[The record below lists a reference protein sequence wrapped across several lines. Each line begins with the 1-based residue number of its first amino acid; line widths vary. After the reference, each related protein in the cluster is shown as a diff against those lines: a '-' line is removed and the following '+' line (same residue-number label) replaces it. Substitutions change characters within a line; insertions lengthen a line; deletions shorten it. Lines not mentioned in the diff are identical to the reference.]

1 MTTVDHI
8 FRKDPDTCGC
18 PADARRLQRCIE
30 HLATTNEPLVLL
42 ATSAVMHSR
51 VVLSMSV
58 QNKFA
63 DNFPSLFRAKSLQ
76 SSTPVQLQCL
86 NMLVSGLDLHQNV

>member
-18 PADARRLQRCIE
+18 PADARRVQRCIE

-63 DNFPSLFRAKSLQ
+63 ENFPSSGPSLCRVAL
-76 SSTPVQLQCL
+76 SYSY
-86 NMLVSGLDLHQNV
+86 NA